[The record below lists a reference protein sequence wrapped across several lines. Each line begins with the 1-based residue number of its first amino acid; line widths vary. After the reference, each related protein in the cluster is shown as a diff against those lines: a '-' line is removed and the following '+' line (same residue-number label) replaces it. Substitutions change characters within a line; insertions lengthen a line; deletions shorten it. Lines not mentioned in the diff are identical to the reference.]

1 MYFCVIQNNR
11 IMLKISEKSF
21 TIPALVHRTIQQ
33 HCTVVRAALSSVTG
47 FDCYY
52 VMRKIL
58 AAIIFFLAPVPFAM
72 AQDYVIEA
80 QPDKDVIYVDRLNL
94 PDYLYIEEV
103 LQMLPEFAV
112 RGDQLYKNFDFQLD
126 GKSVGEGYYTIL
138 TQTKLGEI
146 EKIEISTSSVATQ
159 QKSEVSGTVNL
170 IPRKQEEGFGGEAF
184 LNVSTDAGVMPS
196 VDLNY
201 RKDKLQ
207 VYGNASVSGSWTGSS
222 VYSVENAGNLNTVTE
237 QLKYQNY
244 FQETARVNLVYNIT
258 DRDEIKGWLLESW
271 KNVNEMEMDDKL
283 KSWDMSV
290 KMGPGWY
297 YCENVLD
304 TVAGGNKQF
313 LAHVMA
319 QYKHTFGND
328 SKFTA
333 FAGYE
338 ASPDERGKEYTRP
351 HTFDG
356 DLKYE
361 SAKICGNGFDIS
373 LEGGANVSF
382 KKVKTEESRG
392 KNLYLSPYAKA
403 KYRGEKWSVDAALRY
418 QHFERELSVL
428 VDEPRRS
435 GDNNLVG
442 DINAVWQFHPHRA
455 LRMYVA
461 RNLLRPGDYMLYPR
475 MYYSP
480 VKDKWIKGNRD
491 LTPAYMHSVGV
502 NYIFDRKWSGNSLFF
517 DFGLDYTRADDL
529 IEETIREVESNS
541 AIDPVTV
548 YYTTFMNSGIDNIL
562 TARLS
567 TIYTRGIFT
576 LALAANLF
584 TKNSK
589 GSDVSD
595 TNTYF
600 NISLNPILNLKRNWT
615 VTGKFIYNSPVV
627 QNTVIYGDCF
637 LAELRLGK
645 RIKDW
650 TIHAEIS
657 DIFDYLTTD
666 FVKTPDR
673 TATFKYDL
681 YGRYVGIGVSYRFGN
696 PNLCSMARMRRG

>member
-1 MYFCVIQNNR
+1 M
-11 IMLKISEKSF
+11 
-21 TIPALVHRTIQQ
+21 
-33 HCTVVRAALSSVTG
+33 RAALSSVTG

-58 AAIIFFLAPVPFAM
+58 AAIIFFLAPVPFAT

-94 PDYLYIEEV
+94 PDYLYIDEV

-126 GKSVGEGYYTIL
+126 GKSVGEGYYTVL
-138 TQTKLGEI
+138 TQTKLSEI
-146 EKIEISTSSVATQ
+146 EKIEISTSSVAMQ
-159 QKSEVSGTVNL
+159 QNSEMSGTVNL
-170 IPRKQEEGFGGEAF
+170 IPRKREEGFVGEAF
-184 LNVSTDAGVMPS
+184 LNASTDAGVMPS
-196 VDLNY
+196 VDLGY
-201 RKDKLQ
+201 KKDKLQ
-207 VYGNASVSGSWTGSS
+207 IYGNANVTGFWAGASKF
-222 VYSVENAGNLNTVTE
+222 SVEDAGKVNTVTN
-237 QLKYQNY
+237 QSKYTDY

-271 KNVNEMEMDDKL
+271 KSVKDVEMNDKL
-283 KSWDMSV
+283 KSMDMSDS
-290 KMGPGWY
+290 MGPGWY
-297 YCENVLD
+297 FSENVLD
-304 TVAGGNKQF
+304 TVVGRNKQF
-313 LAHVMA
+313 LAHILA
-319 QYKHTFGND
+319 QYKHTFENE
-328 SKFTA
+328 SKFA
-333 FAGYE
+333 VFAGYE
-338 ASPDERGKEYTRP
+338 TSPDGRGREFTRP
-351 HTFDG
+351 HTLDG
-356 DLKYE
+356 ELKYE

-382 KKVKTEESRG
+382 KKVKTEENRG

-428 VDEPRRS
+428 VDEPRKS

-491 LTPAYMHSVGV
+491 LKPAYMHSVGV
-502 NYIFDRKWSGNSLFF
+502 DYIFDRKWSGNSIFF
-517 DFGLDYTRADDL
+517 DLGLDYTRADGL

-595 TNTYF
+595 TDTYF

-637 LAELRLGK
+637 LANLRLGK

-666 FVKTPDR
+666 FVKTPER

-696 PNLCSMARMRRG
+696 PNRILN